1 MKGSKKKLKSFYISP
16 DEIYGVF
23 IRSMDRR
30 GGFVYSEYVLI
41 DLKEFDI
48 KRVFKNE
55 PGNMADRGYWIDE
68 VNYVYLTHNEYFD
81 FYKLRSQIN

>member
-1 MKGSKKKLKSFYISP
+1 
-16 DEIYGVF
+16 
-23 IRSMDRR
+23 MDRR